1 MHGLNAFSAEM
12 PLPPARPDR
21 ETKPLPCVLAVFCRW
36 PRPLGGLLSRLLTA
50 DRCSRPTRHVTVLLC
65 PAAPVQPFARFIH
78 VAACASLSS
87 LMSLYWVPLGGGA
100 LIYLHAFGPMGIRAG
115 CHPVS
120 LWTTLPPTC
129 LWLRTCW
136 RMRVSGGARLLGL
149 ADGFVLWLEC
159 VRLPLAL

>member
-1 MHGLNAFSAEM
+1 MRFQLKCPCLQRDQTGKPSPSHAFSRSFAAG
-12 PLPPARPDR
+12 PALWGDCCPD
-21 ETKPLPCVLAVFCRW
+21 FS
-36 PRPLGGLLSRLLTA
+36 PR